1 MKTFRGLAV
10 VTAVAV
16 YLQVVLGSV
25 VRITGSGL
33 GCRDWPL
40 CYQHE
45 TDRFAYRTLLEV
57 AHRLVGTGTG
67 LLVLA
72 TAVFA
77 FVLYR
82 RGGRDGVE
90 FPRALW
96 IAALVWLGIYGF
108 QAVLGGVTV
117 LMKNSPFTVAIHLA
131 NAEVALGAGILVAL
145 WAGRLVAPARASA
158 SLGGTPAMVAG
169 LFAAYTI
176 VVTGAVV
183 VGTGASGACTSWPL
197 CGSARTSLADVH
209 MLHRVV
215 VGLGSIAILGA
226 AYTGARRWRGQGLAL
241 AAYLTAFLLLAEVLV
256 GAGQVLNGLPPALR
270 SIHVALASG
279 VWAGMVLL
287 AGGAWLER
295 ERAGHALAG
304 AGARLA
310 GVNP

>member
-10 VTAVAV
+10 FTAVAV

-57 AHRLVGTGTG
+57 AHRLLGTVTG

-72 TAVFA
+72 LAVSA
-77 FVLYR
+77 FWLYR
-82 RGGRDGVE
+82 RGAQRGPAL
-90 FPRALW
+90 PRGLW
-96 IAALVWLGIYGF
+96 LATLVALGIYGF

-131 NAEVALGAGILVAL
+131 NAELALGATLLVAL
-145 WAGRLVAPARASA
+145 WAGRVLRPRAA
-158 SLGGTPAMVAG
+158 GAGGTPVIAAG
-169 LFAAYTI
+169 LVAAYVI

-183 VGTGASGACTSWPL
+183 VGTGASGACSSWPL
-197 CGSARTSLADVH
+197 CGSGHGPLADTH

-215 VGLGSIAILGA
+215 VGLGSVAILGA
-226 AYTGARRWRGQGLAL
+226 VHFGQRRWRGRGLSV
-241 AAYLTAFLLLAEVLV
+241 AAYLTAVLLLAEVLV
-256 GAGQVLNGLPPALR
+256 GAAQVLNGLPPVLR

-279 VWAGMVLL
+279 VWAGTVLMT
-287 AGGAWLER
+287 GGAWLER
-295 ERAGHALAG
+295 GRRAAAPAG

-310 GVNP
+310 GAST

>member
-1 MKTFRGLAV
+1 MKTFRNLAV
-10 VTAVAV
+10 VTSIAV

-57 AHRLVGTGTG
+57 AHRLFGTAAG
-67 LLVLA
+67 LLVLG
-72 TAVFA
+72 TAVSA

-82 RGGRDGVE
+82 RRDRGGE
-90 FPRALW
+90 AFPRGLW
-96 IAALVWLGIYGF
+96 IATLVALGIYGF

-131 NAEVALGAGILVAL
+131 NAELALGAGILVAL
-145 WAGRLVAPARASA
+145 WAGRVLNPASA
-158 SLGGTPAMVAG
+158 GSGRGTPLIVAG
-169 LFAAYTI
+169 LLAAYLI

-183 VGTGASGACTSWPL
+183 VGSGASGACNSWPL
-197 CGSARTSLADVH
+197 CGQSHSSLADVH
-209 MLHRVV
+209 MLHRVF

-226 AYTGARRWRGQGLAL
+226 AHLAQRRWRGQGLAQV
-241 AAYLTAFLLLAEVLV
+241 AYLASALLLAEVLV
-256 GAGQVLNGLPPALR
+256 GAAQVLDGLPPALR

-295 ERAGHALAG
+295 ERPRQEVAG
-304 AGARLA
+304 AGTRLV
-310 GVNP
+310 GVSP

>member
-1 MKTFRGLAV
+1 MKAFRNLAT

-57 AHRLVGTGTG
+57 AHRLFGTGAG

-72 TAVFA
+72 TAVYA

-82 RGGRDGVE
+82 RRGRAAVDL
-90 FPRALW
+90 PRGLW
-96 IAALVWLGIYGF
+96 VASLVALGIYGF

-131 NAEVALGAGILVAL
+131 NAELALGAGLLVAL
-145 WAGRLVAPARASA
+145 WASRVLHPAPAAVG
-158 SLGGTPAMVAG
+158 GGTPLIIGG
-169 LFAAYTI
+169 LLGAYVI
-176 VVTGAVV
+176 VVTGAIV

-197 CGSARTSLADVH
+197 CGQSHGSLADVH
-209 MLHRVV
+209 MLHRAI

-226 AYTGARRWRGQGLAL
+226 VHFGQRRWRKRGLAV
-241 AAYLTAFLLLAEVLV
+241 AAYLTVGLLLAEVLV
-256 GAGQVLNGLPPALR
+256 GAGQVLNGLPAALR

-295 ERAGHALAG
+295 GRLGEKVAG

-310 GVNP
+310 GVNL

>member
-1 MKTFRGLAV
+1 M
-10 VTAVAV
+10 VTAAAV

-57 AHRLVGTGTG
+57 AHRLLGTGTG

-72 TAVFA
+72 TAGYA
-77 FVLYR
+77 FLLYR
-82 RGGRDGVE
+82 RQGRGGVE
-90 FPRALW
+90 LPRGLW
-96 IAALVWLGIYGF
+96 LATLVALGIYGF

-131 NAEVALGAGILVAL
+131 NAELALGAGVLVAV
-145 WAGRLVAPARASA
+145 WASRVLSPVPAAVSGGSLVIF
-158 SLGGTPAMVAG
+158 AG
-169 LFAAYTI
+169 LLGAYVI
-176 VVTGAVV
+176 VVTGALV

-197 CGSARTSLADVH
+197 CGQAHSPLADVH
-209 MLHRVV
+209 MLHRVI

-226 AYTGARRWRGQGLAL
+226 VHIGQRRWRGAGLAV
-241 AAYLTAFLLLAEVLV
+241 AAYLTAGLLLAEVLV

-287 AGGAWLER
+287 AAGAWLER
-295 ERAGHALAG
+295 QRQSQQVPS

>member
-1 MKTFRGLAV
+1 MKTFRNLAL

-57 AHRLVGTGTG
+57 AHRLLGTGTG

-72 TAVFA
+72 TAAYA

-82 RGGRDGVE
+82 RHARAGVQL
-90 FPRALW
+90 PRGLW
-96 IAALVWLGIYGF
+96 IATLVALGIYGF

-131 NAEVALGAGILVAL
+131 NAELALGAGILVAL
-145 WAGRLVAPARASA
+145 WASRVLSPVPSGAA
-158 SLGGTPAMVAG
+158 GGTQVIVLG
-169 LFAAYTI
+169 VVSAYVI

-197 CGSARTSLADVH
+197 CGQAHGPLADVH
-209 MLHRVV
+209 MLHRVI
-215 VGLGSIAILGA
+215 VGLGSVAIMGA
-226 AYTGARRWRGQGLAL
+226 VHFGQRRWRGRGLAV
-241 AAYLTAFLLLAEVLV
+241 AAYLTAALLVAEVLV

-279 VWAGMVLL
+279 VWAGTVLL

-295 ERAGHALAG
+295 ERPGRQVAG
-304 AGARLA
+304 AAARLA
-310 GVNP
+310 GVSQ

>member
-1 MKTFRGLAV
+1 MKAFRNLAV

-57 AHRLVGTGTG
+57 AHRLFGTAAG

-72 TAVFA
+72 TAVYA
-77 FVLYR
+77 LMLYR
-82 RGGRDGVE
+82 RRGRGGVE
-90 FPRALW
+90 LPRGLW
-96 IAALVWLGIYGF
+96 IAALVALGIYGF

-131 NAEVALGAGILVAL
+131 NAELALGAGILVAL
-145 WAGRLVAPARASA
+145 WAGRVRAPVGAAGGSGSA
-158 SLGGTPAMVAG
+158 FIVAG
-169 LFAAYTI
+169 LVGAYVI

-183 VGTGASGACTSWPL
+183 VGTGASGACNSWPL
-197 CGSARTSLADVH
+197 CGRQHSPLADVH

-215 VGLGSIAILGA
+215 VGLGSIAILLAVHAGL
-226 AYTGARRWRGQGLAL
+226 RRWRGRGLAL
-241 AAYLTAFLLLAEVLV
+241 AAYLVAGLLVAEVIV
-256 GAGQVLNGLPPALR
+256 GAAQVLNGLPPALR
-270 SIHVALASG
+270 SIHVALASA

-295 ERAGHALAG
+295 ERVAQQVSG
-304 AGARLA
+304 AARLA

>member
-57 AHRLVGTGTG
+57 AHRLFGTAAGM
-67 LLVLA
+67 LVLGA
-72 TAVFA
+72 AVLA

-82 RGGRDGVE
+82 RGTRE
-90 FPRALW
+90 ALAMPRGLWLASLVAL
-96 IAALVWLGIYGF
+96 AIYGF

-131 NAEVALGAGILVAL
+131 NAELALGSVIVVAL
-145 WAGRLVAPARASA
+145 WASRLLAPAPVAVGRR
-158 SLGGTPAMVAG
+158 GTAVIVAG
-169 LFAAYTI
+169 LLGAYVI
-176 VVTGAVV
+176 VVSGAIV

-197 CGSARTSLADVH
+197 CGPSRTALGDVH
-209 MLHRVV
+209 MLHRVM

-226 AYTGARRWRGQGLAL
+226 AHVGQRRWRGTGLAISAY
-241 AAYLTAFLLLAEVLV
+241 AAAFLLLAEVLV
-256 GAGQVLNGLPPALR
+256 GAAQVLNGLPPALR
-270 SIHVALASG
+270 SIHVALASA

-295 ERAGHALAG
+295 EGRPERATGSS
-304 AGARLA
+304 ARLA
-310 GVNP
+310 GANP